1 MKTIKRLLELL
12 VGVCVVAVFWTL
24 IVLAPIE
31 VVIAIL
37 NLL

>member
-1 MKTIKRLLELL
+1 MKMIKRLLELL
-12 VGVCVVAVFWTL
+12 AGMCVVAVFWML

-31 VVIAIL
+31 IVICIL

>member
-1 MKTIKRLLELL
+1 MKTIKRLLEFLAA
-12 VGVCVVAVFWTL
+12 CVVAVFWML

-31 VVIAIL
+31 IVIAIL